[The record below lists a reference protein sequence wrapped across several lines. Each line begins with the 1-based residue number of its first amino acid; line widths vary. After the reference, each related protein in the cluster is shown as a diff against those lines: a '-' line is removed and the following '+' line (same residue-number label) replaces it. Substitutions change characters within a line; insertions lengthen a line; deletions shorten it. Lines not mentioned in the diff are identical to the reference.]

1 MNDDAVKNDD
11 LMKGAGTPD
20 SPSVERLLA
29 ETRERLKELACIN
42 QTTQILKEGKP
53 VEETLQQICL
63 ILPRAWQYPEF
74 TVARVS
80 YDGLVFT
87 TGNFIQT
94 EWVQVQNFQSIDRRK
109 GKIEIF
115 YTKRFPIES
124 EGPFLEE
131 ERHLLINLSN
141 LITGYINS
149 EKAKDLLTAKEGE
162 PIVKIPPPRE
172 AVSVSRQLLQRFL
185 TKQNI
190 DRDVFHDLMPF
201 KVREI
206 LLVANLYDA
215 YNIEEEGRFSEH
227 ILGEYYQLN
236 LSSMPRVT
244 GVTTMDEALEQ
255 LKSRHF
261 DMVIIMMG
269 VDKNIP
275 VAQSRVLKNE
285 FPYIPIF
292 LLLNNNSDIALF
304 HEKPA
309 LLNAVDKLFVWNGD
323 SKIFFAMVKHL
334 EDKVNVENDT
344 RIGLVRVILLV
355 EDSAKYYSR
364 YLPMLYSSVMEQTRR
379 NIDDVTTDEL
389 YKVLRLRARPKILLA
404 SNYEDAIAIYHK
416 YKEFMLCLITDVKYD
431 RQGILDSEAGFVL
444 VRQIRE
450 EIKDL
455 PVIIQSSN
463 ENNANTAYL
472 LKTTFI
478 NKNSDSLLQEIKS
491 FISHYLGF
499 GNFIF
504 KTPEG
509 REVAIARSIKEFE
522 RQLKVIPD
530 ESLLF
535 HSRRNH
541 FSLWF
546 MARGEV
552 QVAKLINPYRTT
564 DFESTQE
571 IREFLLKAIQ
581 QYRNEKNKGKVVSFE
596 DSEVLEETNIVS
608 LASGSLGGKGR
619 GVAFVNTLIHNF
631 DFSGIVPNIRI
642 RAPKTC
648 IVGTDEFE
656 RFLDRNKLADKIL
669 NERDHEVIKKW
680 FFAGTFSDVFV
691 KRMRKVLKS
700 IEKPIAIRSSGLFE
714 DSRLQPFAGIFE
726 TYLLPNNH
734 PDFDVR
740 LNQALDAIKLV
751 YASVYSKTARGY
763 VEAIHYKIEEEKMAV
778 VIQEVVGEQYGD
790 YFYPHISGVAQS
802 YNYYPFAH
810 MKPEEG
816 FAVAALGLGKYVVE
830 GEKAYRFSPKYPDTD
845 INSPR
850 DQYLNSQMYFYAVD
864 LSKRD
869 IDLME
874 GDTAGLA
881 RLEIDVA
888 EEHGTLKHLASV
900 YDLEQETI
908 NPGLGRPGPRI
919 VNFANVLK
927 YNYAPMAK
935 TIEVVLDI
943 VKEALGSPVEIE
955 FAIDLNKDS
964 SYRSSF
970 FVLQIKPLIGNAS
983 DYTIDLDAVDRP
995 NLILYSEKGMGNG
1008 VIDDVCDLIYVDRE
1022 VFDKSMTEKMAE
1034 EIEVLNKQMAAEE
1047 RKYILI
1053 GPGRWGTRDRW
1064 IGIPVQWAQISN
1076 ARIIVET
1083 SLEGFPLD
1091 ASSGSHFFH
1100 NVTSM
1105 NVGYFSVVEGIG
1117 KNFID
1122 WEMLNSMEE
1131 INRTTYFR
1139 HIRLQKPFVIKMDG
1153 RKRIA
1158 VVGMPE

>member
-1 MNDDAVKNDD
+1 MDDDQLIN
-11 LMKGAGTPD
+11 AGGENTSA
-20 SPSVERLLA
+20 SPQSNVDRLLA

-42 QTTQILKEGKP
+42 QTTQILKEGKA
-53 VEETLQQICL
+53 VGETLQQICL

-74 TVARVS
+74 TAARIS
-80 YDGLVFT
+80 YDGVVFT
-87 TGNFIQT
+87 TGNFLQT

-109 GKIEIF
+109 GKIEVF
-115 YTKRFPIES
+115 YTRKFPLED

-141 LITGYINS
+141 LIVGYINS
-149 EKAKDLLTAKEGE
+149 EKAKDLLQGTLEEGTKKPLPTKETL
-162 PIVKIPPPRE
+162 
-172 AVSVSRQLLQRFL
+172 SVSRQLLQKFL

-215 YNIEEEGRFSEH
+215 YNIEEEGRFTEH

-255 LKSRHF
+255 LKTRHF

-269 VDKNIP
+269 VDKHIP
-275 VAQSRVLKNE
+275 VTQSRVLKKE

-292 LLLNNNSDIALF
+292 LLLNNNSDIAIF
-304 HEKPA
+304 HESPQ
-309 LLNAVDKLFVWNGD
+309 LLDSVDKLFVWNGD
-323 SKIFFAMVKHL
+323 SKIFFAMVKQL

-344 RIGLVRVILLV
+344 TIGLVRVILVV

-364 YLPMLYSSVMEQTRR
+364 YLPMLYASVMEQTRR

-389 YKVLRLRARPKILLA
+389 YKMLRLRARPKILLA
-404 SNYEDAIAIYHK
+404 SNYEEAIAIYHK
-416 YKEFMLCLITDVKYD
+416 YKEFMLCLITDVKYE
-431 RQGILDSEAGFVL
+431 RNGVMDSEAGFLL
-444 VRQIRE
+444 VQQIRE

-455 PVIIQSSN
+455 PVIVQSSN
-463 ENNANTAYL
+463 EENSNRAYL

-478 NKNSDSLLQEIKS
+478 DKNSDSLLQEIKS

-499 GNFIF
+499 GNFVY

-509 REVAIARSIKEFE
+509 HEVAIAKSIKEFE
-522 RQLKVIPD
+522 KHLRTIPD
-530 ESLLF
+530 DSLLF
-535 HSRRNH
+535 HSKRNH

-552 QVAKLINPYRTT
+552 QIAKLINPYRTT
-564 DFESTQE
+564 DFKTTDE
-571 IREFLLKAIQ
+571 IRAFLLNAIQ
-581 QYRNEKNKGKVVSFE
+581 QYRNEKNKGKVVAFE

-619 GVAFVNTLIHNF
+619 GVAFINTLIHNF
-631 DFSGIVPNIRI
+631 DFSNIIPNIRI

-656 RFLDRNKLADKIL
+656 RFLDRNRLAEKIL
-669 NERDHEVIKKW
+669 NERDYSVIQQW
-680 FFAGTFSDVFV
+680 FSEGTFSDVFV
-691 KRMRKVLKS
+691 KRMRKVLKI

-734 PDFDVR
+734 PEFEVR
-740 LNQALDAIKLV
+740 LKQALDAIKLV

-830 GEKAYRFSPKYPDTD
+830 GERAYRFSPKYPDTD
-845 INSPR
+845 INSPK
-850 DQYLNSQMYFYAVD
+850 DQYLNSQLYFFAVD
-864 LSKRD
+864 MNKRD

-888 EEHGTLKHLASV
+888 EEHGTIKHIASV
-900 YDLEQETI
+900 YDQQMDVV

-919 VNFANVLK
+919 INFANVLK

-935 TIEVVLDI
+935 TIEVVLDV

-955 FAIDLNKDS
+955 FAIDLNKDNN
-964 SYRSSF
+964 YRSSF
-970 FVLQIKPLIGNAS
+970 YLLQIKPLIGNAS
-983 DYTIDLDAVDRP
+983 DYNIDVDSIDRSK
-995 NLILYSEKGMGNG
+995 LILYSEKGMGNG
-1008 VIDDVCDLIYVDRE
+1008 MIDDIRDLIYVDRE
-1022 VFDKSMTEKMAE
+1022 IFDKSMTEQMAE
-1034 EIEVLNKQMAAEE
+1034 EIESLNQKMVAED
-1047 RKYILI
+1047 RRYVLI

-1076 ARIIVET
+1076 AKIIVET

-1122 WEMLNSMEE
+1122 WEKLKGMKEVDS
-1131 INRTTYFR
+1131 TPFFR
-1139 HIRLQKPFVIKMDG
+1139 HIRFEEPICVKMDG
-1153 RKRIA
+1153 KKRIA
-1158 VVGMPE
+1158 VVTL

>member
-1 MNDDAVKNDD
+1 MDEE
-11 LMKGAGTPD
+11 MKGVNPQKGEEAESARSMD
-20 SPSVERLLA
+20 RLLA
-29 ETRERLKELACIN
+29 ETKERLKELACIN

-53 VEETLQQICL
+53 LEETLQQICL

-74 TVARVS
+74 TVARLS
-80 YDGLVFT
+80 YDGQVYT

-109 GKIEIF
+109 GKIEVF
-115 YTKRFPIES
+115 YTKKFPLEV
-124 EGPFLEE
+124 EGPFLDE
-131 ERHLLINLSN
+131 ERHLLVNLSN
-141 LITGYINS
+141 LIVGYINS
-149 EKAKDLLTAKEGE
+149 EKAKDLLRTDDEEKAPRPLPSKE
-162 PIVKIPPPRE
+162 PL
-172 AVSVSRQLLQRFL
+172 SVSRQLLQRFL

-244 GVTTMDEALEQ
+244 GVTTMEEALDQ

-275 VAQSRVLKNE
+275 VLQSRVLKKE

-304 HEKPA
+304 HESPE
-309 LLNAVDKLFVWNGD
+309 LLNSVDKLFVWNGD

-344 RIGLVRVILLV
+344 KIGLVRVILVV

-364 YLPMLYSSVMEQTRR
+364 YLPMLYTSVMEQTRR

-404 SNYEDAIAIYHK
+404 ANFEEALRIFQK
-416 YKEFMLCLITDVKYD
+416 YKEFMLCLITDVKFE
-431 RQGILDSEAGFVL
+431 RNGILDEEAGFLL
-444 VRQIRE
+444 VQQIRE

-455 PVIIQSSN
+455 PVIVQSSN
-463 ENNANTAYL
+463 EENSNRAYL

-478 NKNSDSLLQEIKS
+478 DKNSDSLLQEIKS

-499 GNFIF
+499 GNFVF
-504 KTPEG
+504 KTSEG
-509 REVAIARSIKEFE
+509 REVAIAKSIKEFE
-522 RQLKVIPD
+522 RQIKVIPD
-530 ESLLF
+530 ESLLY
-535 HSRRNH
+535 HSKRNH

-552 QVAKLINPYRTT
+552 QIAKLINPYRTT
-564 DFESTQE
+564 DFKDTEE
-571 IREFLLKAIQ
+571 IRAFLLNAIQ

-619 GVAFVNTLIHNF
+619 GVAFINTLIHNF
-631 DFSGIVPNIRI
+631 DFSNIIPNIRI

-656 RFLDRNKLADKIL
+656 RFLDRNKLAEKIL
-669 NERDHEVIKKW
+669 IESDYSQIKQW
-680 FFAGTFSDVFV
+680 FFEGDFSEVFIR
-691 KRMRKVLKS
+691 RMRKLLKI

-734 PDFDVR
+734 PDFEVR
-740 LNQALDAIKLV
+740 LQQALDAIKLV

-763 VEAIHYKIEEEKMAV
+763 VEAINYKIEEEKMAV
-778 VIQEVVGEQYGD
+778 VIQEVVGEQYDG

-802 YNYYPFAH
+802 YNYYPFSH

-816 FAVAALGLGKYVVE
+816 FAVTAMGLGKYVVE
-830 GEKAYRFSPKYPDTD
+830 GEKAYRFSPKYPETD
-845 INSPR
+845 ILSPK
-850 DQYLNSQMYFYAVD
+850 DQYQNSQLYFYAVD
-864 LSKRD
+864 LNKKNV
-869 IDLME
+869 DLME

-888 EEHGTLKHLASV
+888 EEHGTIKHLASV
-900 YDLEQETI
+900 YDMEQETI
-908 NPGLGRPGPRI
+908 HPGLTKPGPRI
-919 VNFANVLK
+919 INFANVLK

-955 FAIDLNKDS
+955 FAIDLNKDKN
-964 SYRSSF
+964 YRSSF
-970 FVLQIKPLIGNAS
+970 FLLQIKPLIGNLS
-983 DYTIDLDAVDRP
+983 DYTIDLDEIDRS
-995 NLILYSEKGMGNG
+995 NLLIYSEKGMGNG
-1008 VIDDVCDLIYVDRE
+1008 MIDDICDLIYADKD
-1022 VFDKSMTEKMAE
+1022 VFDKSLTEQMAE
-1034 EIEVLNKQMAAEE
+1034 EIDFLNRKMVAEN

-1076 ARIIVET
+1076 AKIIVET

-1105 NVGYFSVVEGIG
+1105 NVGYFSIVEGLG
-1117 KNFID
+1117 ENFID
-1122 WEMLNSMEE
+1122 WNKLQGMKE
-1131 INRTTYFR
+1131 IDKTKFFR
-1139 HIRLQKPFVIKMDG
+1139 HIRFEKPLVVKMDG
-1153 RKRIA
+1153 KKRIA
-1158 VVGMPE
+1158 IVGINK

>member
-1 MNDDAVKNDD
+1 MNDELLKSS
-11 LMKGAGTPD
+11 GEGTEG
-20 SPSVERLLA
+20 SPNVAQLLHD
-29 ETRERLKELACIN
+29 TRERLKELACIN
-42 QTTQILKEGKP
+42 QTTLILKEGKP
-53 VEETLQQICL
+53 INETLQQVCL

-74 TVARVS
+74 TCARIT
-80 YDGLVFT
+80 YDGQVFT
-87 TGNFIQT
+87 TGNFLQT

-109 GKIEIF
+109 GKIEVF
-115 YTKRFPIES
+115 YTKKFPRES

-131 ERHLLINLSN
+131 ERHLLVNLSN
-141 LITGYINS
+141 LLAGYVNS
-149 EKAKDLLTAKEGE
+149 EKAKDLLKSTLE
-162 PIVKIPPPRE
+162 PESQLPKPPKE
-172 AVSVSRQLLQRFL
+172 AVSVSRQLLQKFL

-215 YNIEEEGRFSEH
+215 YNIEEEGRFTEH

-244 GVTTMDEALEQ
+244 GVTTLEEALEQ
-255 LKSRHF
+255 LRTRHF

-269 VDKNIP
+269 VDKNVP
-275 VAQSRVLKNE
+275 VEQSRGLKKE
-285 FPYIPIF
+285 YPYIPIF
-292 LLLNNNSDIALF
+292 LLLNNNSDIAIF
-304 HEKPA
+304 HETPG
-309 LLNAVDKLFVWNGD
+309 LLNAIDKLFVWNGD

-334 EDKVNVENDT
+334 EDRVNVENDT
-344 RIGLVRVILLV
+344 RIGLVRVILVV

-364 YLPMLYSSVMEQTRR
+364 YLPMLYTSVMEQTRR

-404 SNYEDAIAIYHK
+404 STFEDAMSIYNK
-416 YKEFMLCLITDVKYD
+416 YKEFMLCLITDVKYEHN
-431 RQGILDSEAGFVL
+431 GKLDSEAGFQL
-444 VRQIRE
+444 VEKIRS

-455 PVIIQSSN
+455 PVIIQSSDE
-463 ENNANTAYL
+463 ENSNRAYL

-478 NKNSDSLLQEIKS
+478 DKNSDALLQEIKS

-499 GNFIF
+499 GSFVF

-509 REVAIARSIKEFE
+509 QEVAIAHTIKEFE
-522 RQLKVIPD
+522 KHLKTIPE

-535 HSRRNH
+535 HSKRNH

-552 QVAKLINPYRTT
+552 QIAKLINPYRTT
-564 DFESTQE
+564 DFNSAEE
-571 IREFLLKAIQ
+571 IRTFLVKAIQ
-581 QYRNEKNKGKVVSFE
+581 QYRNEKNKGKVIPFE

-619 GVAFVNTLIHNF
+619 GVAFINTLIHNF
-631 DFSGIVPNIRI
+631 DFSNIVPNIRI

-656 RFLDRNKLADKIL
+656 RFLDRNKLAGRIL
-669 NERDHEVIKKW
+669 NETNYDRIQKW
-680 FFAGTFSDVFV
+680 FYEGNFGDVFV
-691 KRMRKVLKS
+691 KRMRKVLKN

-734 PDFDVR
+734 PDFEVR
-740 LNQALDAIKLV
+740 LKQALDAIKLV
-751 YASVYSKTARGY
+751 YASVYSKVARGY

-778 VIQEVVGEQYGD
+778 VIQEVVGEQYGN

-830 GEKAYRFSPKYPDTD
+830 AEKAYRFSPKYPDTD

-850 DQYLNSQMYFYAVD
+850 DQYLNSQLQFYAVD
-864 LSKRD
+864 LGKKD

-881 RLEIDVA
+881 RLDIDVA
-888 EEHGTLKHLASV
+888 DEHGTLKHLASV
-900 YDLEQETI
+900 YDLQQETI
-908 NPGLGRPGPRI
+908 SPGITKAGPRI
-919 VNFANVLK
+919 VNFANILK

-935 TIEVVLDI
+935 TIEVVLDV

-955 FAIDLNKDS
+955 FAIDLNRDKTF
-964 SYRSSF
+964 RSSF
-970 FVLQIKPLIGNAS
+970 YILQIKPLIGNLS
-983 DYTIDLDAVDRP
+983 DYTIDTETVDRSK
-995 NLILYSEKGMGNG
+995 LVLYSEKGMGNG
-1008 VIDDVCDLIYVDRE
+1008 LIDDVYDLIYVDKDI
-1022 VFDKSMTEKMAE
+1022 FDKSMTTEMAD
-1034 EIEVLNKQMAAEE
+1034 EIEILNQKLGAEN

-1064 IGIPVQWAQISN
+1064 IGIPVQWSQISN

-1105 NVGYFSVVEGIG
+1105 NVGYFSILEGIG
-1117 KNFID
+1117 DNFID
-1122 WEMLNSMEE
+1122 WDKLKQMPEVQ
-1131 INRTTYFR
+1131 RTKWFR
-1139 HIRLQKPFVIKMDG
+1139 HIRMPEPFVVKMDG
-1153 RKRIA
+1153 KKRIA
-1158 VVGMPE
+1158 IVGQGI

>member
-1 MNDDAVKNDD
+1 MKEEHDAPNNMGEDEH
-11 LMKGAGTPD
+11 GGRY
-20 SPSVERLLA
+20 SPNVERLLA

-53 VEETLQQICL
+53 LEETLQQICL
-63 ILPRAWQYPEF
+63 ILPRAWQHPEF
-74 TVARVS
+74 TVARIT
-80 YDGLVFT
+80 YDGKVYR
-87 TGNFIQT
+87 TGNFRET
-94 EWVQVQNFQSIDRRK
+94 EWSQVQYFQSIDRRK
-109 GKIEIF
+109 GKIEVF
-115 YTKRFPIES
+115 YTRKFPMET

-141 LITGYINS
+141 LITGFINS
-149 EKAKDLLTAKEGE
+149 EKAKALLRTKEGE
-162 PIVKIPPPRE
+162 QEKRPVPPVKETP
-172 AVSVSRQLLQRFL
+172 SVSRQLLQKFL

-244 GVTTMDEALEQ
+244 GVTTMDEALDQ
-255 LKSRHF
+255 LKKRHF

-275 VAQSRVLKNE
+275 VMQSQVLKKE
-285 FPYIPIF
+285 FPYIPVF

-304 HEKPA
+304 HESPE
-309 LLNAVDKLFVWNGD
+309 LLHAIDKLFVWNGD

-344 RIGLVRVILLV
+344 QVGLVRIILVV

-364 YLPMLYSSVMEQTRR
+364 YLPMLYTSVMEQTRR

-404 SNYEDAIAIYHK
+404 SNYEEALVIYHK
-416 YKEFMLCLITDVKYD
+416 YKEFMLCLITDVKFELNG
-431 RQGILDSEAGFVL
+431 QLNEEAGFHL
-444 VRQIRE
+444 LQTIRG

-455 PVIIQSSN
+455 PVIVQSSN
-463 ENNANTAYL
+463 EANANKAYL

-478 NKNSDSLLQEIKS
+478 DKNSDSLLQEIKS

-499 GNFIF
+499 GNFVF
-504 KTPEG
+504 KTRDG
-509 REVAIARSIKEFE
+509 REVAVARSIKEFE
-522 RQLKVIPD
+522 RQIKVIPD
-530 ESLLF
+530 DSLVY
-535 HSRRNH
+535 HSKRNH

-552 QVAKLINPYRTT
+552 QIAKLINPYRTT
-564 DFESTQE
+564 DFESTE
-571 IREFLLKAIQ
+571 RIRAFLLEAIM
-581 QYRNEKNKGKVVSFE
+581 QYRNEKNKGKVVPFE

-608 LASGSLGGKGR
+608 LASGSHGGKGR
-619 GVAFVNTLIHNF
+619 GVAFINTLIHNF
-631 DFSGIVPNIRI
+631 DFSNIIPNIRI

-656 RFLDRNKLADKIL
+656 RFLDRNQLAEKLFG
-669 NERDHEVIKKW
+669 ERDYEVIRQW
-680 FFAGTFSDVFV
+680 FFEGTFSDVFV
-691 KRMRKVLKS
+691 KRMRKVLRS
-700 IEKPIAIRSSGLFE
+700 IEMPIAIRSSGLFE
-714 DSRLQPFAGIFE
+714 DSRQQPFAGIFE

-734 PDFDVR
+734 PEFEER
-740 LNQALDAIKLV
+740 LKQALDAIKLV
-751 YASVYSKTARGY
+751 YASVYSNTARGY
-763 VEAIHYKIEEEKMAV
+763 VEAINYKIEEEKMAV
-778 VIQEVVGEQYGD
+778 VIQEVVGHRYGD
-790 YFYPHISGVAQS
+790 CFYPHISGVAQS

-830 GEKAYRFSPKYPDTD
+830 GEKAYRFSPKYPEAD
-845 INSPR
+845 INAPK
-850 DQYLNSQMYFYAVD
+850 DQYKNSQMYFYAVD
-864 LSKRD
+864 LKKKD
-869 IDLME
+869 VDLLE

-881 RLEIDVA
+881 RLGIDVA
-888 EEHGTLKHLASV
+888 EVHGTLKHLASV
-900 YDLEQETI
+900 YDLDQETI
-908 NPGLGRPGPRI
+908 HPGLNRPGPRI
-919 VNFANVLK
+919 INFANVLK

-955 FAIDLNKDS
+955 FAIDLNKDNN
-964 SYRSSF
+964 YRASF
-970 FVLQIKPLIGNAS
+970 YLLQIKPLIGNLS
-983 DYTIDLDAVDRP
+983 DYSIDLDDVDMSE
-995 NLILYSEKGMGNG
+995 LLLYSEKGMGNG
-1008 VIDDVCDLIYVDRE
+1008 MIDDVYDLIYVPPE
-1022 VFDKSMTEKMAE
+1022 TFDKSHTETMVS
-1034 EIEVLNKQMAAEE
+1034 EINALNKEMVEE
-1047 RKYILI
+1047 GRKYVLI
-1053 GPGRWGTRDRW
+1053 GPGRWGTRDKW
-1064 IGIPVQWAQISN
+1064 IGIPVEWSQISN
-1076 ARIIVET
+1076 ARVIVET

-1117 KNFID
+1117 KNFIR
-1122 WEMLNSMEE
+1122 WEKLDALPETT
-1131 INRTTYFR
+1131 RTKYFR
-1139 HIRLQKPFVIKMDG
+1139 HVRSEKPFLIKMDG
-1153 RKRIA
+1153 RQRIA
-1158 VVGMPE
+1158 TVGL

>member
-1 MNDDAVKNDD
+1 MTDDELKNIE
-11 LMKGAGTPD
+11 GQEEGTPEKLKQN
-20 SPSVERLLA
+20 VEKLLA

-53 VEETLQQICL
+53 LGETLQQICL

-74 TVARVS
+74 TGARIS
-80 YDGLVFT
+80 YDGSMFT
-87 TGNFIQT
+87 TGNFIET
-94 EWVQVQNFQSIDRRK
+94 EWKQLQNFQSIDRRK

-115 YTKRFPIES
+115 YTKKFAIED
-124 EGPFLEE
+124 EGPFLDE

-141 LITGYINS
+141 LITGFINS
-149 EKAKDLLTAKEGE
+149 ETAKDLLKTEKEEPFKKPAPIKDTA
-162 PIVKIPPPRE
+162 
-172 AVSVSRQLLQRFL
+172 SLSRQLLQKFL

-215 YNIEEEGRFSEH
+215 YNIEEEGKFTEH

-269 VDKNIP
+269 VDKNTPLI
-275 VAQSRVLKNE
+275 QSRTLKSE
-285 FPYIPIF
+285 FPYIPIY

-304 HEKPA
+304 NGSPK
-309 LLNAVDKLFVWNGD
+309 LLSSVDKLFVWNGD

-334 EDKVNVENDT
+334 EDKVNIENDT
-344 RIGLVRVILLV
+344 RIGLVRVILVV

-364 YLPMLYSSVMEQTRR
+364 YLPILYTSVMEQTRR

-389 YKVLRLRARPKILLA
+389 YKMLRLRARPKILLA
-404 SNYEDAIAIYHK
+404 ANYEEALAVYHK
-416 YKEFMLCLITDVKYD
+416 YKEFMLCLITDVKYE
-431 RQGILDSEAGFVL
+431 RQGVMDDEAGFIL
-444 VRQIRE
+444 VQKIRD

-463 ENNANTAYL
+463 EANSNRAYL

-499 GNFIF
+499 GNFVF
-504 KTPEG
+504 KTADG
-509 REVAIARSIKEFE
+509 RDVAIARSIKEFE
-522 RQLKVIPD
+522 KQLKVIPD
-530 ESLLF
+530 ESLIY

-552 QVAKLINPYRTT
+552 QIAKLINPYRTT

-571 IREFLLKAIQ
+571 IRNFLLKAIQ

-619 GVAFVNTLIHNF
+619 GVAFINTLIHNF
-631 DFSGIVPNIRI
+631 DFSNIIPNIRI

-656 RFLDRNKLADKIL
+656 RFLDRNKLSEKIF
-669 NERDHEVIKKW
+669 NEPDYSLIQQW
-680 FFAGTFSDVFV
+680 FMEGTFSDVFL
-691 KRMRKVLKS
+691 KRMRKLLKS

-726 TYLLPNNH
+726 TYLLPNNN
-734 PDFDVR
+734 PDFETR
-740 LNQALDAIKLV
+740 LQQALDAIKLV

-763 VEAIHYKIEEEKMAV
+763 VEAINYKIEEEKMAV
-778 VIQEVVGEQYGD
+778 VIQEVVGEQYGN

-830 GEKAYRFSPKYPDTD
+830 GEKAFRFSPKYPDTD
-845 INSPR
+845 INTPK
-850 DQYLNSQMYFYAVD
+850 DQYLNSQMYFFAVD
-864 LSKRD
+864 LSKKEPN
-869 IDLME
+869 LLE

-881 RLEIDVA
+881 RIEIDLA
-888 EEHGTLKHLASV
+888 EEHGTIKHLASV
-900 YDLEQETI
+900 YDIDQDI
-908 NPGLGRPGPRI
+908 IHPGLGRPGPRI
-919 VNFANVLK
+919 INFANVLK
-927 YNYAPMAK
+927 YNYIPMAK

-964 SYRSSF
+964 TYRSSF
-970 FVLQIKPLIGNAS
+970 FILQIKPLIGNLS
-983 DYTIDLDAVDRP
+983 DYTIDLETIDKSK
-995 NLILYSEKGMGNG
+995 LILFSEKGMGNG
-1008 VIDDVCDLIYVDRE
+1008 LIDDICDLIYVDRE
-1022 VFDKSMTEKMAE
+1022 VFDKSLTEKMAE
-1034 EIEVLNKQMAAEE
+1034 EIETLNRKMVEE
-1047 RKYILI
+1047 GRKYILI

-1076 ARIIVET
+1076 AKIIVET

-1105 NVGYFSVVEGIG
+1105 NVGYFSVMEGIG
-1117 KNFID
+1117 KSFIN
-1122 WEMLNSMEE
+1122 WEKLKRLEE
-1131 INRTTYFR
+1131 VNRSKFFR
-1139 HIRLQKPFVIKMDG
+1139 HIRFKKPFVVKMDG

-1158 VVGMPE
+1158 IVGLP